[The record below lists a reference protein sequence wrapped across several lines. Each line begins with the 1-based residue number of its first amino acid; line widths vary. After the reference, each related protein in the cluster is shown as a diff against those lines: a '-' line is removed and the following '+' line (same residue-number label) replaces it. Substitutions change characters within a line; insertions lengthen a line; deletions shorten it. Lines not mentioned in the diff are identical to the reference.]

1 MTYTLH
7 PDARLMDMLGS
18 LSERAREEIE
28 HAGAY
33 ARSVL
38 VRRHV
43 NRYARG
49 HHATS
54 GSLGAPP
61 TRHLEDGSA
70 AIVCSG
76 GSVDIPIPGFERVFH
91 PLDIRPRMK
100 KTLTI
105 PINRESY
112 GVRADRLASEGW
124 SLFKVSARGGGP
136 GAGIL
141 FGRRGGERAATAL
154 YLLRTRA
161 RIPQD
166 RSLLPTDGEM
176 HAQAARGAA
185 DAILFLGRRGS

>member
-7 PDARLMDMLGS
+7 PDARLMDTLGS

-33 ARSVL
+33 ALSVL

-43 NRYARG
+43 NLYALG

-76 GSVDIPIPGFERVFH
+76 GSVDIPIPGFSRVFH
-91 PLDIRPRMK
+91 PLDIRPTK
-100 KTLTI
+100 AKALTI
-105 PINRESY
+105 PINRVSY
-112 GVRADRLASEGW
+112 GVRAGRLAAEGW
-124 SLFKVSARGGGP
+124 SLFRISTRGGGP

-141 FGRRGGERAATAL
+141 FGRKSGESEAVAL
-154 YLLRTRA
+154 YLLRTRV

-166 RSLLPTDGEM
+166 RGMLPTDEEM
-176 HAQAARGAA
+176 QRQAAGGVAR
-185 DAILFLGRRGS
+185 AILRRSAS